1 MEKIYATILSLIIS
15 CFVTYGL
22 IVPPSPIFG
31 LEESTNRLFDASDPP
46 HSSATAVQTPNDNPE
61 EVDTTIK
68 SESQKVDDLKSEKG
82 SSEKSGQ
89 NEKAS
94 LSDERISPSRSPAQ
108 TARDFSSTDMTPPG
122 RVRAVT
128 VKVVSGNQ
136 IDLRWAGVKDY
147 DLNHYNVYMNTKPS
161 FEVSPG
167 VTVPSGISY
176 TNSYSSIGLNPS
188 TTYYYKIA
196 AVDDANN
203 IGPMSN
209 TKPGMT
215 KGAAKST
222 QRDGPAQELT
232 GLASSS
238 TIASSDTTPPSQ
250 VTGLIVRT
258 LSSTQL
264 YLTWTRV
271 TASDFNHYNIYKGKS
286 GFTVTPGVTVPTGT
300 STASSYSNT
309 GLDPSTTYSY
319 RVAPVDNAGNIG
331 PLSSQVSKTTADFFF
346 ISG

>member
-1 MEKIYATILSLIIS
+1 
-15 CFVTYGL
+15 
-22 IVPPSPIFG
+22 
-31 LEESTNRLFDASDPP
+31 
-46 HSSATAVQTPNDNPE
+46 
-61 EVDTTIK
+61 
-68 SESQKVDDLKSEKG
+68 
-82 SSEKSGQ
+82 
-89 NEKAS
+89 
-94 LSDERISPSRSPAQ
+94 
-108 TARDFSSTDMTPPG
+108 MTPPG

-176 TNSYSSIGLNPS
+176 TKSYSSTGLNPS

-238 TIASSDTTPPSQ
+238 TIAQFGYHTT
-250 VTGLIVRT
+250 
-258 LSSTQL
+258 
-264 YLTWTRV
+264 
-271 TASDFNHYNIYKGKS
+271 
-286 GFTVTPGVTVPTGT
+286 
-300 STASSYSNT
+300 
-309 GLDPSTTYSY
+309 
-319 RVAPVDNAGNIG
+319 
-331 PLSSQVSKTTADFFF
+331 
-346 ISG
+346 ISGNWFNS